1 MFVIRMSKFHARIFG
16 YDSDET
22 FELTPLTSDDMT
34 DLIGTR
40 SNELDFFN
48 LNYLGLEDVN
58 VDDLY
63 VVKRVKLPNFPT
75 DHELEIPDDDEG

>member
-1 MFVIRMSKFHARIFG
+1 M
-16 YDSDET
+16 
-22 FELTPLTSDDMT
+22 TPLTSDDMT
-34 DLIGTR
+34 DL
-40 SNELDFFN
+40 SNDLDFFN
-48 LNYLGLEDVN
+48 LSYLGLEDVN

>member
-1 MFVIRMSKFHARIFG
+1 
-16 YDSDET
+16 
-22 FELTPLTSDDMT
+22 MT
-34 DLIGTR
+34 DLIEYR
-40 SNELDFFN
+40 SNDIDFFN
-48 LNYLGLEDVN
+48 LSYLGLEDVN

>member
-1 MFVIRMSKFHARIFG
+1 M
-16 YDSDET
+16 
-22 FELTPLTSDDMT
+22 TSDDIT
-34 DLIGTR
+34 DL
-40 SNELDFFN
+40 SNDLDFFN
-48 LNYLGLEDVN
+48 LSYLGLEDVN